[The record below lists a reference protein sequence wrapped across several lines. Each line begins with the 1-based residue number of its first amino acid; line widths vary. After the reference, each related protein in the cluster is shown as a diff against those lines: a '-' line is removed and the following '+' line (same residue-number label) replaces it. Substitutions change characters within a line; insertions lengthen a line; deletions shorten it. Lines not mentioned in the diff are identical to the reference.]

1 MTNRIERQTEAYNEA
16 LETCRL
22 HGLDWRNH
30 IEAMIKDKQIVGY
43 YVIDETFSTAVAR
56 IML

>member
-1 MTNRIERQTEAYNEA
+1 MNRIDRQAAAFNEA
-16 LETCRL
+16 LEYCRIY
-22 HGLDWRNH
+22 GLNWRNH

-56 IML
+56 IEI

>member
-30 IEAMIKDKQIVGY
+30 IEVMIKDKQIVGY
-43 YVIDETFSTAVAR
+43 YVLDETFSTA
-56 IML
+56 IKTIII